1 MRRKTVGSPE
11 MVGDPEAA
19 AKMQPRHGA
28 SPSQRGSSQRGSSQ
42 GDPVRGNPVSV
53 GLVSGDLVSGG
64 LVRGDLGRAEPTRPT
79 TISPHKQLFGRHREV
94 VPAGSRTGWAR
105 ARPFG
110 ASQRRTRWLSRNRQ
124 VTRSGKAD
132 AEEVPLAA
140 DCACLRH
147 RCFGRGDMGPR
158 LPSHRH
164 SRRRAVTGW
173 QPRLPGPPG
182 RHHLVDRGQVG
193 ARRRPLEDGQPARN

>member
-19 AKMQPRHGA
+19 AKMQPRHRA

-42 GDPVRGNPVSV
+42 RGSSQRESSQCGPSQW
-53 GLVSGDLVSGG
+53 GSSQWGFSQ
-64 LVRGDLGRAEPTRPT
+64 RGSGRAEPTRPT